1 MINPKII
8 ICINVFFSISINV
21 IFSIYK
27 NTKIVFYIS
36 LKLQIYEKYIVSSTS
51 AWAYIITRFD
61 TRHHLWYS
69 PMGMRW
75 TTGSS
80 SFITIFTNFFRRT
93 ARRPHS
99 DGRAAGIWTN
109 WRHLGIFFF
118 PSVRGFHKALFFEC
132 IFKLYLKV
140 GKNPLFIG
148 VLRNYRGWTW

>member
-61 TRHHLWYS
+61 TRHHL
-69 PMGMRW
+69 
-75 TTGSS
+75 
-80 SFITIFTNFFRRT
+80 
-93 ARRPHS
+93 
-99 DGRAAGIWTN
+99 
-109 WRHLGIFFF
+109 
-118 PSVRGFHKALFFEC
+118 
-132 IFKLYLKV
+132 
-140 GKNPLFIG
+140 
-148 VLRNYRGWTW
+148 